1 MIGRQSVEVDAFV
14 VAASETREQDVKL
27 AVTPVELTG
36 LAVSAQRR
44 CDLRAPVGR
53 ATQTVWQEARKALAA
68 QVATRDEASYR
79 FDVGRFERVRTLE
92 TGRLEYEVIHQLS
105 GIAGD
110 PFESRP
116 AAILADSGYHRAADD
131 GAHILF
137 GPNADVLLSDSF
149 LETHCFWLT
158 RDDRRQPGGIGLSF
172 APIRGRRVAD
182 VEGTLWLD
190 ERSAELRTL
199 EFVYTRLPSDLA
211 REPHDGIA
219 NFERLPNG
227 RWIVGEWMIRMP
239 LAKFVEGNARTPSGM
254 RVDGTKED
262 GGRVV
267 RVLGRDGSPVA
278 AALRATLAGLVMDSV
293 TGSPLERAIVFLV
306 GTGISTTTDPNG
318 AFEITGLT
326 PGIYDVAFWHPR
338 HESFEVDAEPLPVGL
353 SQARTSSIMLAIPAA
368 AQRRA
373 GAAAGVPVASDVA
386 ILPPR
391 GTSRVAVRLPSTPAQ
406 VTGRVVDERSGA
418 GLAGATVY
426 IDDLDLSVVTSR
438 GGWFAFPAVRPGRYR
453 MVLDA
458 SGRSERELWLTV
470 QPGSSVSVTAR
481 LARR

>member
-14 VAASETREQDVKL
+14 VGASETLEQDVKL

-44 CDLRAPVGR
+44 CDLRESAGR
-53 ATQTVWQEARKALAA
+53 ATQTVWQEAKKALAA

-79 FDVGRFERVRTLE
+79 FDLGRFERVHSLE
-92 TGRLEYEVIHQLS
+92 TGRLEYEVVHQLS

-116 AAILADSGYHRAADD
+116 AEILADSGYHSGTDD
-131 GAHILF
+131 GAHVLF

-158 RDDRRQPGGIGLSF
+158 RDQRHQPGGIGLAF
-172 APIRGRRVAD
+172 EPIRGRRVTD

-199 EFVYTRLPSDLA
+199 EFAYTRLPADVP
-211 REPHDGIA
+211 REPHTGIA
-219 NFERLPNG
+219 RFERLPDG

-239 LAKFVEGNARTPSGM
+239 LAKFVQGNSRRPSSM
-254 RVDGTKED
+254 IVDGRKED

-267 RVLGRDGSPVA
+267 RVLARDGSPVA
-278 AALRATLAGLVMDSV
+278 AAMRASLAGVVIDGT
-293 TGSPLERAIVFLV
+293 TGNPLERATVFLV
-306 GTGISTTTDPNG
+306 GTGISTTTDANG

-326 PGIYDVAFWHPR
+326 PGSYDVAFWHPR
-338 HESFEVDAEPLPVGL
+338 IEAFEVDAEPLPVEL
-353 SQARTSSIMLAIPAA
+353 AQARASRIVLAIPESARARGNAA
-368 AQRRA
+368 S
-373 GAAAGVPVASDVA
+373 GVPVVNDVA

-391 GTSRVAVRLPSTPAQ
+391 NASRVAVRLPSTPAH
-406 VTGRVVDERSGA
+406 VTGRVIDGPSNG
-418 GLAGATVY
+418 GLAGATVH
-426 IDDLDLSVVTSR
+426 IADVELSVVTSR

-453 MVLDA
+453 MTIDA
-458 SGRSERELWLTV
+458 SGRAQQEFWLTV
-470 QPGSSVSVTAR
+470 QSGSAVTVTAR